1 MKKPHYEV
9 TAGIILKKEKV
20 LIALRPKAGHF
31 GGLWEFPG
39 GKRKDEESLE
49 ACLAREINEELGIH
63 ISVDKPF
70 MVVKQSYPEFHIT
83 LHAFLCTH
91 LRGDPKPI
99 GCEDFRWVKIGKL
112 NSFSFPEADKK
123 IVEALAYI

>member
-1 MKKPHYEV
+1 MKKPHYDV

-20 LIALRPKAGHF
+20 LIALRPKGSYF

-39 GKRKDEESLE
+39 GKRRDEESLE
-49 ACLAREINEELGIH
+49 TCLAREIQEELSID

-70 MVVKQSYPEFHIT
+70 MVVRQSYPDFHIT
-83 LHAFLCTH
+83 LHVFLCTH
-91 LRGDPKPI
+91 LGRDPKPME
-99 GCEDFRWVKIGKL
+99 CEDFRWVKIAEL

-123 IVEALAYI
+123 IVEALAHI